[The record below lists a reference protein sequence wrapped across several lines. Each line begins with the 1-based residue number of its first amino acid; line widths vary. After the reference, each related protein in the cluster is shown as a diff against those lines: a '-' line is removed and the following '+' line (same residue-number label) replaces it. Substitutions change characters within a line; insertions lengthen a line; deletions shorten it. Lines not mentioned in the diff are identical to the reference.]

1 MSANKNNRNKKSDNL
16 RDVILSKKTPAQ
28 ADFKELFQD
37 RTDNDTLTFKK
48 GVGDFI
54 KLLSKEQIETLIEA
68 IPTPPPGGS
77 DYTETIVNISSA
89 QILAMGTTPIELLPA
104 PGVDKYYDIDKIVLE
119 YTHVTTGYNNGGI
132 LINNLGGSAW
142 SLTVSNEFLD
152 WGNNTFIICDTNSIS
167 QVDLNSG
174 TIVLNPNDINI
185 ALTLSSNSNPTDG
198 DGTLR
203 VKIYHKTITF
213 GA

>member
-104 PGVDKYYDIDKIVLE
+104 PGVDKYYDIDKIILE
-119 YTHVTTGYNNGGI
+119 YTHVTTVYTLAGDRN
-132 LINNLGGSAW
+132 
-142 SLTVSNEFLD
+142 
-152 WGNNTFIICDTNSIS
+152 
-167 QVDLNSG
+167 
-174 TIVLNPNDINI
+174 INI
-185 ALTLSSNSNPTDG
+185 FGNFGSYLTDIYSSILSSNYNSACIVELGNYSSDIASAGGYQALNDNIQMYISGGNPTGG